1 MEDMPLTIVS
11 WSGGKDS
18 TATVIKAHQMGIKID
33 LILTA
38 MVMFDNERG
47 ICGENPKK
55 VDWMINHAIPI
66 FKEWGY
72 TVEIVTSDKDYLYW
86 FNKVRYKSK
95 YPENNG
101 KRYGFL
107 IGGFCKMQGEKV
119 GPIKKRIKEFT
130 QGRPYTEIVG
140 ICADEP
146 SRLERM
152 KERNQISILADDGIT
167 QSEAKRMCEEYGL
180 LSPTYTSDKN
190 RDGCWFCPNQ
200 RVAELAE
207 TKVSYPELWAE
218 LVELAKAK
226 DTVARGFKY
235 GTPFIEVEKE
245 VDAYIQNLKSKQ
257 MSLFD

>member
-1 MEDMPLTIVS
+1 MADRPLIIVS

-18 TATVIKAHQMGIKID
+18 TATVILAHKLGIPID

-38 MVMFDNERG
+38 FVMFDRERG

-55 VDWMINHAIPI
+55 TDWMVNHAIPV
-66 FKEWGY
+66 FKSWGY
-72 TVEIVTSDKDYLYW
+72 PVEIVSSDKDYLYW

-95 YPENNG
+95 NPENIG
-101 KRYGFL
+101 KRYGFP

-119 GPIKKRIKEFT
+119 APIKKRIKDFT

-146 SRLERM
+146 ERLERM
-152 KERNQISILADDGIT
+152 KERNQISLLADNGMT
-167 QSEAKRMCEEYGL
+167 QADAKKICQEYGL
-180 LSPTYTSDKN
+180 LSPTYTNDKN

-200 RVAELAE
+200 RIAELAE
-207 TKVSYPELWAE
+207 TKVSYPSLWSELE
-218 LVELAKAK
+218 ELAKVK

-235 GTPFIEVEKE
+235 GTPFTDVAKE
-245 VDAYIQNLKSKQ
+245 VDAYIQSLQNEQ
-257 MSLFD
+257 ISLFD